1 MDVPSRETAGR
12 FWSKVAKSETCWNWT
27 AGQNGSGYGVF
38 WPATKQKVYAHRWAY
53 EFFNGKIPDGM
64 FIDHICFNTRCVN
77 PSHLRVVTHKQNME
91 HIQRA
96 RRHSISGVRGVATN
110 TRKNIVY
117 ARVRHNNKNYAGKH
131 YPNTAEGIAKAA
143 QEAVELRAKYF
154 THQ

>member
-1 MDVPSRETAGR
+1 
-12 FWSKVAKSETCWNWT
+12 
-27 AGQNGSGYGVF
+27 
-38 WPATKQKVYAHRWAY
+38 
-53 EFFNGKIPDGM
+53 
-64 FIDHICFNTRCVN
+64 
-77 PSHLRVVTHKQNME
+77 ME